1 MLQSD
6 LPQLP
11 KPARKW
17 DDINAEYQAAAMQL
31 GQANYTKEK
40 LDAEAQ
46 NLKRKMFELENEAAA
61 LNAPAQAA
69 APAPE
74 SAPVSGKKSSKEK
87 RAAAIAKADAIR
99 AARAKN

>member
-11 KPARKW
+11 KPPRKW

-46 NLKRKMFELENEAAA
+46 NLKRRMFELENEAAA
-61 LNAPAQAA
+61 LNAPAPQSET
-69 APAPE
+69 P
-74 SAPVSGKKSSKEK
+74 SGKKPNSEQ
-87 RAAAIAKADAIR
+87 RAAAIAKAEAIK
-99 AARAKN
+99 AKRAKN